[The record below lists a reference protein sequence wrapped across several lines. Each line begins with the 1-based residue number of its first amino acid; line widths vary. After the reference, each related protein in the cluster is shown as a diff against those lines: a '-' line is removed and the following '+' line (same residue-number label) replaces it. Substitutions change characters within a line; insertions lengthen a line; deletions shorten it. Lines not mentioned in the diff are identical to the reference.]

1 MHISQAPKNQRAPKG
16 GNMRRPMFRILLFF
30 ILGSPACRI
39 GTMNATYQATDTPNA
54 ARTEITEAIISTITG
69 EIPTTTTTES
79 AVPPTVTPDHI
90 ATGVAEAKA
99 IAATLTAEV
108 PIAPTIVTKFT
119 SAERIY
125 FSIRDVLYQMDLDG
139 SDLQVVTRGIGNVND
154 LVIDMAQKKIY
165 LTHWD
170 QPAQIRVLDLQNIG
184 EIKVFSDGL
193 TDGLQGIAIDP
204 SGANMYLGIYYA
216 GVYVMRMDHAGA
228 WNQLVDS
235 SSLSPMLGQRGQLQ
249 IDPAKRQIYFRSA
262 FNGECGECRYI
273 WRVDFE
279 GNNLTKIILAN
290 GGDALALD
298 LSEKKMYFSDYPG
311 DYTIKRANLD
321 GSRVETL
328 LTLPE
333 PYRFCKIMVLDVPHR
348 KMYLSLYNNGS
359 PSEKRAIARANLDGS
374 DYEILAQLIGTNG
387 DEVAGGI
394 ALYLP

>member
-1 MHISQAPKNQRAPKG
+1 MP
-16 GNMRRPMFRILLFF
+16 RPMLRILLFF
-30 ILGSPACRI
+30 ILGSAACRI
-39 GTMNATYQATDTPNA
+39 VTIDATYQATDTPNVP
-54 ARTEITEAIISTITG
+54 RTDIAKAIISTTTL
-69 EIPTTTTTES
+69 EIPKATGTDTPF
-79 AVPPTVTPDHI
+79 PPTVTPDHI
-90 ATGVAEAKA
+90 ATGVAEARA
-99 IAATLTAEV
+99 VAATLTAEV
-108 PIAPTIVTKFT
+108 PIAPTIVTSFT
-119 SAERIY
+119 NEEKIY

-139 SDLQVVTRGIGNVND
+139 SDLQVVSREIGTVND
-154 LVIDMAQKKIY
+154 LIIDMAQKKIY

-184 EIKVFSDGL
+184 DIKVFSDGL

-204 SGANMYLGIYYA
+204 SGTNMYLGIYYA
-216 GVYVMRMDHAGA
+216 GVYVMKMDQAGD

-273 WRVDFE
+273 WRVDFD
-279 GNNLTKIILAN
+279 GNNLTKIVKAN

-298 LSEKKMYFSDYPG
+298 LSEQKMYYTDYPG

-321 GSRVETL
+321 GSAVETL

-359 PSEKRAIARANLDGS
+359 PSDKRAIARANLDGS

>member
-1 MHISQAPKNQRAPKG
+1 MP
-16 GNMRRPMFRILLFF
+16 RPMLRILLFF
-30 ILGSPACRI
+30 ILGSAACRI
-39 GTMNATYQATDTPNA
+39 VTIDATYQATDTPNVP
-54 ARTEITEAIISTITG
+54 RTDIAETIISTTTL
-69 EIPTTTTTES
+69 EIPKATGTDTPF
-79 AVPPTVTPDHI
+79 PPTVTPDHI
-90 ATGVAEAKA
+90 ATGVAEARA
-99 IAATLTAEV
+99 VAATLTAEV
-108 PIAPTIVTKFT
+108 PIAPTIVTSFT
-119 SAERIY
+119 NEEKIY

-139 SDLQVVTRGIGNVND
+139 SDLQVVSREIGTVND
-154 LVIDMAQKKIY
+154 LIIDMAQKKIY

-184 EIKVFSDGL
+184 DIKVFSDGL

-204 SGANMYLGIYYA
+204 SGTNMYLGLYYA
-216 GVYVMRMDHAGA
+216 GVYVMKMDQAGD

-273 WRVDFE
+273 WRVDFD
-279 GNNLTKIILAN
+279 GNNLTKIVKAN

-298 LSEKKMYFSDYPG
+298 LSEQKMYFTDYPG

-321 GSRVETL
+321 GSVVETL

-359 PSEKRAIARANLDGS
+359 PSDKRAIARANLDGS

>member
-1 MHISQAPKNQRAPKG
+1 MP
-16 GNMRRPMFRILLFF
+16 RPMLRILLFF
-30 ILGSPACRI
+30 ILVSAACRI
-39 GTMNATYQATDTPNA
+39 VTIDATYQATDTPNVP
-54 ARTEITEAIISTITG
+54 RTDIAEAIISTTTL
-69 EIPTTTTTES
+69 EIPKATGTDTPF
-79 AVPPTVTPDHI
+79 PPTVTPDHI
-90 ATGVAEAKA
+90 ATGVAEARA
-99 IAATLTAEV
+99 VAATLTAEV
-108 PIAPTIVTKFT
+108 PIAPTIVTSFT
-119 SAERIY
+119 NEEKIY

-139 SDLQVVTRGIGNVND
+139 SDLQVVSREIGTVND
-154 LVIDMAQKKIY
+154 LIIDMAQKKIY

-170 QPAQIRVLDLQNIG
+170 QPAQIRVLDLQNVG
-184 EIKVFSDGL
+184 DIKVFSDGL

-204 SGANMYLGIYYA
+204 SGTNLYLGLYYA
-216 GVYVMRMDHAGA
+216 GVYVMKMDQAGD

-273 WRVDFE
+273 WRVDFD
-279 GNNLTKIILAN
+279 GNNLTKIVKAN

-298 LSEKKMYFSDYPG
+298 LSEQKMYFTDYPG

-321 GSRVETL
+321 GSGVETL

-359 PSEKRAIARANLDGS
+359 PSDKRAIARANLDGS

-387 DEVAGGI
+387 DEVAGGV

>member
-1 MHISQAPKNQRAPKG
+1 MP
-16 GNMRRPMFRILLFF
+16 RPMLRILLFF
-30 ILGSPACRI
+30 ILVSAACRI
-39 GTMNATYQATDTPNA
+39 VTIDATYQATDTPNVP
-54 ARTEITEAIISTITG
+54 RTDIAEAIISTTTL
-69 EIPTTTTTES
+69 EIPKATGTDTPF
-79 AVPPTVTPDHI
+79 PPTVTPDHI
-90 ATGVAEAKA
+90 ATGVAEARA
-99 IAATLTAEV
+99 VAATLTAEV
-108 PIAPTIVTKFT
+108 PIAPTIVTSFT
-119 SAERIY
+119 NEEKIY

-139 SDLQVVTRGIGNVND
+139 SDLQVVTREIGTVND
-154 LVIDMAQKKIY
+154 LIIDMAQKKIY

-184 EIKVFSDGL
+184 DIKVFSDGL

-204 SGANMYLGIYYA
+204 SGTNMYLGLYYA
-216 GVYVMRMDHAGA
+216 GVYVMKMDQAGD

-273 WRVDFE
+273 WRVDFD
-279 GNNLTKIILAN
+279 GNNLTKIVKAN

-298 LSEKKMYFSDYPG
+298 LSEQKMYFTDYPG
-311 DYTIKRANLD
+311 DYTIKRANLN
-321 GSRVETL
+321 GSAVETL

-359 PSEKRAIARANLDGS
+359 PSDKRAIARANLDGS

-387 DEVAGGI
+387 DEVAGGV

>member
-1 MHISQAPKNQRAPKG
+1 MP
-16 GNMRRPMFRILLFF
+16 RPMLRILLFF
-30 ILGSPACRI
+30 ILGSAACRI
-39 GTMNATYQATDTPNA
+39 VTIDATYQATDTPNVP
-54 ARTEITEAIISTITG
+54 RTDIAEAIISTTTL
-69 EIPTTTTTES
+69 EIPKATGTDTPF
-79 AVPPTVTPDHI
+79 PPTVTPDHI
-90 ATGVAEAKA
+90 ATGVAEARA
-99 IAATLTAEV
+99 VAATLTAEV
-108 PIAPTIVTKFT
+108 PIAPTIVTSFT
-119 SAERIY
+119 NEEKIY

-139 SDLQVVTRGIGNVND
+139 SDLQVVSREIGTVND
-154 LVIDMAQKKIY
+154 LIIDMAQKKIY

-184 EIKVFSDGL
+184 DIKVFSDGL

-204 SGANMYLGIYYA
+204 SGTNMYLGLYYA
-216 GVYVMRMDHAGA
+216 GVYVMKMDQAGD

-273 WRVDFE
+273 WRVDFD
-279 GNNLTKIILAN
+279 GNNLTKIVKAN

-298 LSEKKMYFSDYPG
+298 LSEQKMYYTDYPG

-321 GSRVETL
+321 GSAVETL

-359 PSEKRAIARANLDGS
+359 PSDKRAIARANLDGS